1 MKKSQNLENNFIF
14 WLTICFMTLFTE
26 IFLRLRDI
34 PSFIFPKPTEIFRGL
49 MEDKEL
55 LLSHTLTTVYEAFI
69 GFTIS
74 IILSLIIGALIY
86 DKKRI
91 KEILYPFLLISQTV
105 PLIAVAPLILIWF
118 GFGIFPKI
126 IIVVVI
132 CLFPILIS
140 FLDGLNSVNQEV
152 IDLFKVMRARKI
164 DIFRKCLFPA
174 SLPSLFAGLKISVT
188 YSVMGAVIGEWLGA
202 EKGLGIYMTRA
213 LSSFR
218 TDYLFSAIIIVVI
231 ISLILFKI
239 IELIEKFVLRWK
251 G

>member
-1 MKKSQNLENNFIF
+1 
-14 WLTICFMTLFTE
+14 MTLFTE

-69 GFTIS
+69 GFAIS

-118 GFGIFPKI
+118 GFGILPKI

-152 IDLFKVMRARKI
+152 IDLFKVMRAKKI

-231 ISLILFKI
+231 ISLILFKL